1 MTKVDTDG
9 KVYKVIV
16 KYFTFTGGSNEMDDI
31 LQLTLLYDFYGEL
44 LTEKQKQVYELHYQN
59 DLSLTEIGEELS
71 ISRQAVRDQLKRTE
85 KILQDYEEKLQLV
98 SRFQA
103 QKKAVQEMKHIMEGM
118 EKKNPDAAVVKAISK
133 MKKIADGILS

>member
-1 MTKVDTDG
+1 
-9 KVYKVIV
+9 
-16 KYFTFTGGSNEMDDI
+16 MDDI

-44 LTEKQKQVYELHYQN
+44 LTEKQKQVYELHYQD
-59 DLSLTEIGEELS
+59 DLSLTEIGDELS

-103 QKKAVQEMKHIMEGM
+103 QKKAGQEMKHIMEGL
-118 EKKNPDAAVVKAISK
+118 EKKSSDAAVVKAVSK
-133 MKKIADGILS
+133 MKKIAEGILS

>member
-1 MTKVDTDG
+1 
-9 KVYKVIV
+9 
-16 KYFTFTGGSNEMDDI
+16 MDDI

-44 LTEKQKQVYELHYQN
+44 LTEKQKQVYEMHYQN

-85 KILQDYEEKLQLV
+85 KILLDYEEKLQLV

-103 QKKAVQEMKHIMEGM
+103 QKKAVREMKQIMEGM
-118 EKKNPDAAVVKAISK
+118 EKQKPDAQMRRAIAK
-133 MKKIADGILS
+133 MKQIAEAICE

>member
-1 MTKVDTDG
+1 
-9 KVYKVIV
+9 
-16 KYFTFTGGSNEMDDI
+16 MDDI

-85 KILQDYEEKLQLV
+85 KILLDYEEKLQLV

-103 QKKAVQEMKHIMEGM
+103 QKKAVQEMKHIMEQSQKLNKLAPIMEGL
-118 EKKNPDAAVVKAISK
+118 EKKNPDASVVKAIAK
-133 MKKIADGILS
+133 MKKIADDILS

>member
-1 MTKVDTDG
+1 
-9 KVYKVIV
+9 
-16 KYFTFTGGSNEMDDI
+16 MDDI

-44 LTEKQKQVYELHYQN
+44 LTEKQKHYQN

-85 KILQDYEEKLQLV
+85 KILLDYEEKLQLV

-103 QKKAVQEMKHIMEGM
+103 QKKAVQEMKHIMEGL
-118 EKKNPDAAVVKAISK
+118 EKKNPDASVVKAIAK
-133 MKKIADGILS
+133 MKKIADDILS

>member
-1 MTKVDTDG
+1 
-9 KVYKVIV
+9 
-16 KYFTFTGGSNEMDDI
+16 MDDI

-85 KILQDYEEKLQLV
+85 KILLDYEE
-98 SRFQA
+98 
-103 QKKAVQEMKHIMEGM
+103 
-118 EKKNPDAAVVKAISK
+118 
-133 MKKIADGILS
+133 

>member
-1 MTKVDTDG
+1 
-9 KVYKVIV
+9 
-16 KYFTFTGGSNEMDDI
+16 MDDI

-85 KILQDYEEKLQLV
+85 KILLDYEEKLQLV
-98 SRFQA
+98 SRF

-118 EKKNPDAAVVKAISK
+118 EKKNPDASVVKAIAK
-133 MKKIADGILS
+133 MKKIADDILS

>member
-1 MTKVDTDG
+1 M
-9 KVYKVIV
+9 
-16 KYFTFTGGSNEMDDI
+16 EDI

-44 LTEKQKQVYELHYQN
+44 LTEKQKQVYEMHYQN

-85 KILQDYEEKLQLV
+85 KILLDYEEKLQLV

-103 QKKAVQEMKHIMEGM
+103 QKKAVREMKQIMEGM
-118 EKKNPDAAVVKAISK
+118 EKQKPDAQMRRAIAK
-133 MKKIADGILS
+133 MKQIAEAICE

>member
-1 MTKVDTDG
+1 
-9 KVYKVIV
+9 
-16 KYFTFTGGSNEMDDI
+16 MDDI

-44 LTEKQKQVYELHYQN
+44 LTEKQKQVHYQN

-85 KILQDYEEKLQLV
+85 KILLDYEEKLQLV

-118 EKKNPDAAVVKAISK
+118 EKKNPDASVVKAIAK
-133 MKKIADGILS
+133 MKKIADDILS

>member
-1 MTKVDTDG
+1 
-9 KVYKVIV
+9 
-16 KYFTFTGGSNEMDDI
+16 MDDI

-44 LTEKQKQVYELHYQN
+44 LTEKQKQVYEMHYQN

-85 KILQDYEEKLQLV
+85 RILQGYEGKLQLV

-103 QKKAVQEMKHIMEGM
+103 QKKAVQEMKQIIEDM
-118 EKKNPDAAVVKAISK
+118 EKKNPDAAMVKAISK
-133 MKKIADGILS
+133 MKEIADDILS

>member
-1 MTKVDTDG
+1 
-9 KVYKVIV
+9 
-16 KYFTFTGGSNEMDDI
+16 MDDI

-85 KILQDYEEKLQLV
+85 KILLDYEEK
-98 SRFQA
+98 
-103 QKKAVQEMKHIMEGM
+103 KKAVQEMKHIMEGL
-118 EKKNPDAAVVKAISK
+118 EKKNPDASVVKAIAK
-133 MKKIADGILS
+133 MKKIADDILS

>member
-1 MTKVDTDG
+1 
-9 KVYKVIV
+9 
-16 KYFTFTGGSNEMDDI
+16 MDDI

-98 SRFQA
+98 ARFQA

-118 EKKNPDAAVVKAISK
+118 EKKNTDAAMVKALSK

>member
-1 MTKVDTDG
+1 
-9 KVYKVIV
+9 
-16 KYFTFTGGSNEMDDI
+16 MDDI

-59 DLSLTEIGEELS
+59 DLLTEIGEELS

-85 KILQDYEEKLQLV
+85 KILLDYEEKLQLV

-118 EKKNPDAAVVKAISK
+118 EKKNPDASVVKAIAK
-133 MKKIADGILS
+133 MKKIADDILS

>member
-1 MTKVDTDG
+1 
-9 KVYKVIV
+9 
-16 KYFTFTGGSNEMDDI
+16 MDDI

-44 LTEKQKQVYELHYQN
+44 LTEKQKQVYELHYQD
-59 DLSLTEIGEELS
+59 DLSLTEIGDELS

-103 QKKAVQEMKHIMEGM
+103 QKKAAQEMTHIMEGL
-118 EKKNPDAAVVKAISK
+118 EKKSSDAAVMKAVSK
-133 MKKIADGILS
+133 MKKIADDILS

>member
-1 MTKVDTDG
+1 
-9 KVYKVIV
+9 
-16 KYFTFTGGSNEMDDI
+16 MDDI

-59 DLSLTEIGEELS
+59 DLSLSEIGEELS

-103 QKKAVQEMKHIMEGM
+103 QKKAVQEMKHIMESM
-118 EKKNPDAAVVKAISK
+118 EKKNSDAAVVKALSK
-133 MKKIADGILS
+133 MKKIADDILS

>member
-1 MTKVDTDG
+1 
-9 KVYKVIV
+9 
-16 KYFTFTGGSNEMDDI
+16 MDDI

-98 SRFQA
+98 SRFQT
-103 QKKAVQEMKHIMEGM
+103 QKKAVQEMKHIMEGL
-118 EKKNPDAAVVKAISK
+118 EKKNSDAAVVKAVSK
-133 MKKIADGILS
+133 MKKIAEGILS